1 MVLVLTWLQKRT
13 VFPEI
18 PNPPAFSLSYMDVH
32 LYFLRALRNT
42 SQEIN
47 MRNLGPLLCLG
58 YPALL
63 KVKSVCRDD
72 FSACFIGFP
81 QIKLHHTRGHNAKL
95 RSTRT
100 SYFIKKRL
108 CAHMGTHTQTDQ
120 TPKNSVN
127 RIIL

>member
-18 PNPPAFSLSYMDVH
+18 PNPPAFSLSYLDAH
-32 LYFLRALRNT
+32 SYFLHALRNT

-47 MRNLGPLLCLG
+47 KRSLGPLLCLG

-63 KVKSVCRDD
+63 KVKSVCRDS

-81 QIKLHHTRGHNAKL
+81 QIKLHQTKRSQRKITKHRIKL
-95 RSTRT
+95 
-100 SYFIKKRL
+100 FHQVE
-108 CAHMGTHTQTDQ
+108 AGTHTQTDQ
-120 TPKNSVN
+120 TPKKFS
-127 RIIL
+127 